1 MKQSVSPIL
10 VVLSLLFSM
19 TEISKVAVLG
29 YTMFTDGEK
38 AAQFCTCMGCSHST
52 ENEKESC
59 MVDMGSDNSHE
70 EESEPMHC
78 NMTQSANGSSV
89 CGCDNSPSGE
99 KQILFNTLD
108 KTALLAV
115 FHYSSREI
123 EKSIEHLNREEH
135 PVSVQRDIFHPP
147 RA

>member
-1 MKQSVSPIL
+1 MKQSISSIL
-10 VVLSLLFSM
+10 VILSILFSM

-38 AAQFCTCMGCSHST
+38 AAHFCTCMGCSHST
-52 ENEKESC
+52 DTDKESC
-59 MVDMGSDNSHE
+59 MVDMGSNHSQD

-78 NMTQSANGSSV
+78 NMTQSANGTSI
-89 CGCDNSPSGE
+89 CGCDSSPTGE

-108 KTALLAV
+108 KTGLLAG
-115 FHYSSREI
+115 FHYSSKEI
-123 EKSIEHLNREEH
+123 KKSIEYLNRVEH
-135 PVSVQRDIFHPP
+135 PVSVQQDIFHPP